1 MMLCGINNSDIT
13 HVLESVSFIKHNFVN
28 LPPPARPFTM
38 ESVKGDHF
46 ESAENWVLFITVLH
60 E

>member
-1 MMLCGINNSDIT
+1 MLCGINNSDIT
-13 HVLESVSFIKHNFVN
+13 HVLESVSFIQHNFVN